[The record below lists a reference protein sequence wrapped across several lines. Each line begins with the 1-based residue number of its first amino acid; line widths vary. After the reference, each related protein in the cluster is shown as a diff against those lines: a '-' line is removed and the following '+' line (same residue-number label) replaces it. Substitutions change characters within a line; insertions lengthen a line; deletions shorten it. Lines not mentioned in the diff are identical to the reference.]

1 MSGETPFWARD
12 QLSAFRKQLDGEPR
26 PPVKKIPGFLYRD
39 GQEVRITQLSHPEW
53 WTALDNNLLARHVE
67 TYKRGLEEHQRLLR
81 RIGAVEI
88 LQGVKDKWWNKG
100 EIQQT
105 PQAVTLK
112 YKYLQAF
119 PEYSHKEATEGYT
132 TFDLGVAF
140 DSGVHVGGGGS
151 TYHEGSSGYDY
162 ATGKWFAQNVEVH
175 ERISVNFGTTEYP
188 DPNPQNL
195 PGGERNPYKYHFDPN
210 YAMHARHPN
219 YPLSEFFMDWYIEY
233 SPDSPDSISKNK
245 HETRYLPNKIW
256 TRPDNLVI
264 RVTVPFSLVSKTQQ
278 YDFRGLPIFSYK
290 SYGSAELEDQPRCA
304 LFNQGSGKEVI
315 VNYLNKILAA
325 QKYSGDLPSQ
335 KETIEREKIKMLK
348 QRGLLKQT

>member
-1 MSGETPFWARD
+1 MSGEIPLWARD

-39 GQEVRITQLSHPEW
+39 GQEVRITQQSDPEGW
-53 WTALDNNLLARHVE
+53 AALDNNLLARHVE

-81 RIGAVEI
+81 RIRAVEI
-88 LQGVKDKWWNKG
+88 LQGVRDDWWNKG
-100 EIQQT
+100 ELQQT

-119 PEYSHKEATEGYT
+119 PEYSYKEGTAGYT
-132 TFDLGVAF
+132 TYDWGVQ
-140 DSGVHVGGGGS
+140 VGGGGE
-151 TYHEGSSGYDY
+151 TYHQGSSAYNY
-162 ATGKWFAQNVEVH
+162 TTGRWFTRNVEVH
-175 ERISVNFGTTEYP
+175 ERISVNFGTMEYP
-188 DPNPQNL
+188 DPNTQNL
-195 PGGERNPYKYHFDPN
+195 PGGESNQYKYYFDPN
-210 YAMHARHPN
+210 YPMHARHPN

-233 SPDSPDSISKNK
+233 NPDSPNSISKNK

-264 RVTVPFSLVSKTQQ
+264 RVTVPFSLVSKTEK
-278 YDFRGLPIFSYK
+278 YDYHGLPIFSYK
-290 SYGSAELEDQPRCA
+290 NYGSAMLQNQPRDA

-325 QKYSGDLPSQ
+325 QKNSGDLPSQ
-335 KETIEREKIKMLK
+335 KEAIEREKIKMLK
-348 QRGLLKQT
+348 QRGLLKQA